1 MKSFKNLTSS
11 VAEVRIPVAAS
22 EPIGVLPVA
31 AAVVVAITAIVSVS
45 PTKARVRAAAS
56 ASASTKTEASAAWR
70 TVEVFAVRAIVVTRL
85 KNEFYI

>member
-1 MKSFKNLTSS
+1 MKSFENLTSS

-45 PTKARVRAAAS
+45 PTKARVRTA

-70 TVEVFAVRAIVVTRL
+70 TVVEVFAVRAIVVTRL